1 MLDHWVSWN
10 SYRLS
15 QLTPDAFSIRKRAND
30 DNPWIGTFSGSRS
43 EGYAFV
49 GDITG
54 GLGICL
60 HDFWQSY
67 PSTIEI
73 SDAKS
78 ETAVLTAWL
87 WSPETEPMDLRHYDN
102 VSHTLSASYE
112 DVQEGMSTPY
122 GISRTST
129 LTFIPQTGYSGR
141 KNFAN
146 CAKEL
151 TGMGVLL
158 PTPEYLHKQKAFGI
172 WSLPDRSTAFRTC
185 VEEYLEHILIFIK
198 NGH

>member
-1 MLDHWVSWN
+1 MDWN
-10 SYRLS
+10 
-15 QLTPDAFSIRKRAND
+15 
-30 DNPWIGTFSGSRS
+30 FSGSRS

-141 KNFAN
+141 KI
-146 CAKEL
+146 
-151 TGMGVLL
+151 L
-158 PTPEYLHKQKAFGI
+158 PIVQR
-172 WSLPDRSTAFRTC
+172 SLPEWEFCYRLLNICINRKLL
-185 VEEYLEHILIFIK
+185 EYGVFLIVVLRFELV
-198 NGH
+198 

>member
-1 MLDHWVSWN
+1 MQPLADHRILNNNPSLQIQQLEGKRIPDSQQCDERSRILLDHWASWN

-73 SDAKS
+73 SDAK
-78 ETAVLTAWL
+78 VKQLFL
-87 WSPETEPMDLRHYDN
+87 L
-102 VSHTLSASYE
+102 L
-112 DVQEGMSTPY
+112 G
-122 GISRTST
+122 
-129 LTFIPQTGYSGR
+129 
-141 KNFAN
+141 
-146 CAKEL
+146 C
-151 TGMGVLL
+151 GVLKRNRW
-158 PTPEYLHKQKAFGI
+158 T
-172 WSLPDRSTAFRTC
+172 
-185 VEEYLEHILIFIK
+185 
-198 NGH
+198 